1 MEQVIGWKEFNSH
14 HTKVIRTIHSCK
26 NLDQLDGA
34 RRFGE
39 SMIRYHIHKAME
51 EPKSTRPK
59 YHEAI
64 TSSHEIIQ
72 EALVTQKTLLRRG
85 K

>member
-14 HTKVIRTIHSCK
+14 HTKVIRTIQSCQ
-26 NLDQLDGA
+26 NLDQLEGA

-59 YHEAI
+59 YHETI
-64 TSSHEIIQ
+64 TRSHEIIQ
-72 EALVTQKTLLRRG
+72 EALSTQKTLLKRG